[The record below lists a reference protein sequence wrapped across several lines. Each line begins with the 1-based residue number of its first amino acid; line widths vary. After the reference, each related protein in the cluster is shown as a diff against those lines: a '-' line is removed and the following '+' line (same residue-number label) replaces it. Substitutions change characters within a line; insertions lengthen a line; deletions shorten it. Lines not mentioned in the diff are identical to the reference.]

1 MGDGLVDQVLSSDNN
16 LLEEGLWEVMPE
28 STQKTEPPNWIASEP
43 RITGISSLNLHRLF
57 YDT

>member
-1 MGDGLVDQVLSSDNN
+1 MGDGLVDQVLSSDNI
-16 LLEEGLWEVMPE
+16 LLEQGLWEVMPE
-28 STQKTEPPNWIASEP
+28 STQKTEPPIWNTSEP